1 MNTYMLRLAEVY
13 LIYAEAVLGNNPS
26 TGDGQALK
34 YYNAVRTRAGV
45 ATKTV
50 ITWDDI
56 FNERRLELAMEGQEW
71 YDIVR
76 LHYFDPAKAL
86 TILKNQDKGT
96 YRIVAN
102 AATNAT
108 SWTVTSDVSAYYM
121 VSESNFMIPYPASEL
136 TAAPNLRK
144 PPVPYK
150 F

>member
-1 MNTYMLRLAEVY
+1 MLRLAEVY
-13 LIYAEAVLGNNPS
+13 LIYAEALLGNNAVTS
-26 TGDGQALK
+26 DGQALK
-34 YYNAVRTRAGV
+34 YYNAIRTRAGL
-45 ATKTV
+45 ATKTQ

-76 LHYFDPAKAL
+76 LHYFDPAKAIAL
-86 TILKNQDKGT
+86 LNAQDKGT
-96 YRIVAN
+96 YRVVPN

-108 SWTVTSDVSAYYM
+108 SWTVTSDTPAFYP
-121 VSESNFMIPYPASEL
+121 VSESNFMLPLPASEL

-144 PPVPYK
+144 PPVPYT